1 LGCVRDPRT
10 VQAAIKARDSIA
22 ELQVTVLMSG
32 VLAAVLWVA
41 LHAIGLAWRTIL
53 RH

>member
-1 LGCVRDPRT
+1 VRDPRT
-10 VQAAIKARDSIA
+10 VQAAIKARESIA
-22 ELQVTVLMSG
+22 ELQVAVMMSG

-41 LHAIGLAWRTIL
+41 LHSLNVAWRAVL